1 MFVLLSVWRSTKQ
14 LFTLVNM
21 HSPLVDDRTARA
33 RIRDEALCL
42 FAERGADAV
51 TMRDIAAAA
60 GVSPA
65 LLVRHYGSKDG
76 LVEAVDSHVVQTL
89 EALLTVVTAP
99 VQEGPQPSATPT
111 LLEAFAVHL
120 PPQSP
125 IPDYLGRSLI
135 AGGAVGSAL
144 FARLYAISQDALGA
158 MVAGGTADA
167 GDDPAMRAA
176 FLLVNDLAVLMLR
189 RRVAEVLGVDP
200 LTAAGMERWA
210 TEAFAIYR
218 DGLTGSPG
226 TT

>member
-1 MFVLLSVWRSTKQ
+1 
-14 LFTLVNM
+14 M

-33 RIRDEALCL
+33 RIRDEALRL

-76 LVEAVDSHVVQTL
+76 LVEAVDSYVVHTL
-89 EALLTVVTAP
+89 EALLVEVTGPA
-99 VQEGPQPSATPT
+99 QDGPQLSASPT

-135 AGGAVGSAL
+135 GGGATGSAL
-144 FARLYAISQDALGA
+144 FARLYAISKDALGA
-158 MVAGGTADA
+158 MVTAGTADA
-167 GDDPAMRAA
+167 GDDPAVRAA
-176 FLLVNDLAVLMLR
+176 FLLVNDLAVFMLR
-189 RRVAEVLGVDP
+189 RHLAAVLGVDP
-200 LTAAGMERWA
+200 LTAAGMGRWA
-210 TEAFAIYR
+210 AEAFAIYR
-218 DGLTGSPG
+218 DGLTGSPPN
-226 TT
+226 T